1 MKDFKSIA
9 ASLVRGKRAILLA
22 VVVLLLL
29 LLVLLPHALSWGLNR
44 WLLDHGGEV
53 VAIEDIDVNLFTGRV
68 SIERLQLETGSHPH
82 LLIPQLELDID
93 WLPLFSQHVEVKSVL
108 VDGVELRIVI
118 SEDGSMTIGGVVLP
132 AAEVEEEAAVA
143 SSWGFGLGA
152 LHIINSTVSYISPD
166 MQLDTRLDDLSLR
179 GLRTWVSEPSQ
190 LIFKG
195 AVNGAVVTLDGHL
208 PALSDGF
215 GFAGKLDVEALP
227 LQSFTKLVEPAV
239 HDLEGRLSIDTQL
252 DVLLAPGEAPE
263 IIQQGSISTDAIKF
277 EYAEIEVAYS
287 SLGWEGSTRF
297 DAASGVQAN
306 GSLKFSGLDADTGSG
321 DKKIR
326 LASIEAINVAD
337 IALGENGD
345 LAVSGLALTGAVFA
359 RNPEEQGGS
368 VLSAGAIEID
378 SIRISGGNQVA
389 IGSMEWRDTVSVVRR
404 EQDGVWRPVRIVN
417 TLPFTNREADE
428 TAPATEQPAGR
439 VSVGLITVTGDSAM
453 VLIDETV
460 EPVFNTRIDFTG
472 ARLQDIDNSRPEQH
486 SPVSIKG
493 RIGKHSRI
501 DVAGTMQP
509 FAPEPGVDLVLQLEG
524 IALTQLSPYM
534 ADAMGYVLESGQ
546 LDADSTLKL
555 DRGQLDANNT
565 LTIRELELTPAD
577 NESGQSLDALLAVP
591 LNTALDMLRD
601 RHNTIVLELPVS
613 GDMDQPDFDIS
624 DVINTAVGAAIK
636 QGSLTY
642 LTMALQ
648 PYGSLITVARL
659 AGEHVTRVR
668 LKPVTFGPGSVVHME
683 ESYGYLEKVA
693 GILKDRPGV
702 NVKICGLA
710 VDEDRPEMGLK
721 PASKDREDPEGEQK
735 LLTLAGQR
743 AAAVKDHLVEE
754 HRVTASRLVA
764 CQPHIDEDEEAEP
777 RVDLLI

>member
-9 ASLVRGKRAILLA
+9 NSLVRGKRAILLA
-22 VVVLLLL
+22 VLVLLLL
-29 LLVLLPHALSWGLNR
+29 LLVLLPHAMSWGLNR

-53 VAIEDIDVNLFTGRV
+53 VTIEDIDVNLFTGRV
-68 SIERLQLETGSHPH
+68 SIERLQLEADGHPH

-93 WLPLFSQHVEVKSVL
+93 WLPLFSQRVEVKSVL
-108 VDGVELRIVI
+108 VDGIELKIVML
-118 SEDGSMTIGGVVLP
+118 EDGSMTIGGVVLP

-143 SSWGFGLGA
+143 SSWEFGLGE
-152 LHIINSTVSYISPD
+152 LSIINSTVSYISPD
-166 MQLDTRLDDLSLR
+166 LQLDTRLDDLLLR
-179 GLRTWVSEPSQ
+179 GLRTWVSEPAP
-190 LIFKG
+190 LTFKG

-215 GFAGKLDVEALP
+215 GYAGQLGVEALP
-227 LQSFTKLVEPAV
+227 LQSFAKLVEPAV
-239 HDLEGRLSIDTQL
+239 HGLEGRLSINTQL

-263 IIQQGSISTDAIKF
+263 INQQGSISTDAIKF

-287 SLGWEGSTRF
+287 SLGWEGGSRF

-306 GSLKFSGLDADTGSG
+306 GSLEFSGLDADTSAGEN
-321 DKKIR
+321 KIR
-326 LASIEAINVAD
+326 LASIETIKFAD
-337 IALGENGD
+337 IALSENGD

-359 RNPEEQGGS
+359 RNLEEQGGS

-378 SIRISGGNQVA
+378 SIRISAGNQVA
-389 IGSMEWRDTVSVVRR
+389 IGTMEWRDTVSVVRR

-417 TLPFTNREADE
+417 TLPFTNREADK

-439 VSVGLITVTGDSAM
+439 VSVELITVTGDSAM

-460 EPVFNTRIDFTG
+460 KPVFNTRIDFTE
-472 ARLQDIDNSRPEQH
+472 ARLQDIDNARPEQH
-486 SPVSIKG
+486 SPISLKG

-509 FAPEPGVDLVLQLEG
+509 FAPEPGVDLALQLEG

-534 ADAMGYVLESGQ
+534 ADAMGYVLESGH

-555 DRGQLDANNT
+555 DSGQLDASNT
-565 LTIRELELTPAD
+565 LTIRELELTPAG
-577 NESGQSLDALLAVP
+577 NESGKSLDALLAVP

-601 RHNTIVLELPVS
+601 RHNTIVLDLPVS

-624 DVINTAVGAAIK
+624 DVINTAMGAAIK
-636 QGSLTY
+636 QGSLSY

-659 AGEHVTRVR
+659 AGEHVSRVR

-683 ESYGYLEKVA
+683 ESYDYLEKVA
-693 GILKDRPGV
+693 GILKNRPGV

-710 VDEDRPEMGLK
+710 VDEDRPEIALK

-735 LLTLAGQR
+735 LLTLAKQR

-754 HRVTASRLVA
+754 HGVTASRLVA
-764 CQPHIDEDEEAEP
+764 CQPHIGEDNEDVP